1 MIKIMKAS
9 AGSGKTYNLARTY
22 IRILLESEDPLKY
35 RHILAVTF
43 TNKATDE
50 MKRRILK
57 ELHILSLNPVKSDY
71 YADFVPAVLPTP
83 EALQKKSRECLCR
96 ILHDYGAFAVS
107 TIDRFFQQ
115 TLKAFSREIGQFAS
129 YQVEL
134 DRDSLVDESVDR
146 VLDNLSEEDRDLLD
160 WLSESARESLEQ
172 EGRFSLENKIGAVAR
187 SLKSERLRG
196 PLKDE
201 GKTASEMFSRERL
214 RALRR
219 FCNKYISGF
228 ENDACIRAQKVVDIL
243 KGEGLTPEDFKG
255 RTLKAVGGYALAKKG
270 GRVECPSEAFLRD
283 APDSSAWFT
292 KANQRYVAALE
303 GTLAPAFAD
312 FCDLFGERFKAYNT
326 AFILR
331 GQIDGLGI
339 ARELEEQFAL
349 LLKEKNV
356 LSIDDSNSILRDIID
371 GSDAPFIYE
380 KLGVRYE
387 NFLLDEF
394 QDTSTVQWDNF
405 RPLIT
410 NSEAGGFENLVVGD
424 VKQSIYRFRGS
435 DWRLLAD
442 RLPAELPDHVPDPL
456 EGNYRT
462 LPEIIH
468 FNSGGKKDSEDGFFR
483 FAARQLGLET
493 LYDTVWQKPC
503 LKDDASGS
511 VEIVFRKD
519 VDEEMD
525 EIVSTIRSLLD
536 EGAEYRDI
544 AVLVRWNTD
553 GSFVAE
559 RLIAEGIPVVSDD
572 SLKVKSSPLVRL
584 TVSALSLTDNPPY
597 IDNKGNLRVCVEGY
611 DAWSKGIGVP
621 SSYDSLPALAEQL
634 LHAVLD
640 LSEGAAD
647 GEVPYI
653 LSFMDYLQDW
663 VSVNGND
670 LPGFL
675 KAWAEDNPKVSSPAS
690 GNCVRIM
697 TIHKSKGLEFPF
709 VILPF
714 VEGIPF
720 FDQPR
725 QNDEGYWCKPALK
738 GTPLEGEAEGIFN
751 VKISGTLENTYFSE
765 DLARERELQKVDNLN
780 IFYVAMTRAEYGL
793 KVIGREG
800 GSGNMSALLQEYLG
814 AGDFRT
820 GEHYPF
826 SALKR
831 EEAADAVKLSYP
843 CWPVADV
850 SSGDSRL
857 RISADATDFFSPE
870 GTVGAKASPRL
881 RGIVYHKLLSS
892 VRVPSD
898 LSSAVDAA
906 VRRGEIGEEDRLEAE
921 TFLAGK
927 LASVRDRGWF
937 PETPEAI
944 LNEVEILD
952 ADGGSNRPDRVVV
965 RGNEAVVV
973 DYKFEQTLDETLHRK
988 RQNGYLKQVRRYM
1001 ALLRQLGYT
1010 SVRGYLWYVD
1020 RDEILEVSE
1029 LNLV

>member
-1 MIKIMKAS
+1 MIRIMKAS

-22 IRILLESEDPLKY
+22 IRILLESPDPQKY

-57 ELHILSLNPVKSDY
+57 ELHILSRDPLRSDY
-71 YADFVPAVLPTP
+71 FKDFVPSVLPTA
-83 EALQKKSRECLCR
+83 EALQKKSLECLCR

-134 DRDSLVDESVDR
+134 DRNSLVDESVDR
-146 VLDNLSEEDRDLLD
+146 VLDNLTPEDRDLLD

-172 EGRFSLENKIGAVAR
+172 EGRFSLEKKIGVVAR

-196 PLKDE
+196 PLQEE
-201 GKTASEMFSRERL
+201 GTTAAEMFSRERL
-214 RALRR
+214 RELRKV
-219 FCNKYISGF
+219 CNQYISGF
-228 ENDACIRAQKVVDIL
+228 EVEARTRAQKVVDIL
-243 KGEGLTPEDFKG
+243 AGKGLTPEDFKG
-255 RTLKAVGGYALAKKG
+255 RTLRAVGGYARAKKG
-270 GRVECPSEAFLRD
+270 EKVIRPKDAFLRD
-283 APDSSAWFT
+283 APDSAAWFKT
-292 KANQRYVAALE
+292 ADQHYVPLLE
-303 GTLAPAFAD
+303 EDLLPAFTG

-326 AFILR
+326 AMILR

-339 ARELEEQFAL
+339 ARELEQQFDL

-356 LSIDDSNSILRDIID
+356 LSIEDSNSILRDIID

-405 RPLIT
+405 RPLIA

-442 RLPAELPDHVPDPL
+442 RLPAEFPDHIPDPL

-462 LPEIIH
+462 LPLIVR
-468 FNSGGKKDSEDGFFR
+468 FNSGKEKDSGDGFFR
-483 FAARQLGLET
+483 FAARQLGLEK
-493 LYDTVWQKPC
+493 LYDTVWQDPRV
-503 LKDDASGS
+503 KDEASGS
-511 VEIVFRKD
+511 VEAVFRKD
-519 VDEEMD
+519 ADEEMN
-525 EIVSTIRSLLD
+525 EIVSTIRTLVG
-536 EGAEYRDI
+536 EGALHRDI
-544 AVLVRWNTD
+544 AVLVRGNYE
-553 GSFVAE
+553 GAEVAQW
-559 RLIAEGIPVVSDD
+559 LIAEGIPVVSDD
-572 SLKVKSSPLVRL
+572 SLRVKSSPAVRL

-597 IDNKGNLRVCVEGY
+597 TDKKGRLRVCVEGF
-611 DAWSKGIGVP
+611 DAWNRGIGAP
-621 SSYDSLPALAEQL
+621 ASYDSLPALAESL
-634 LHAVLD
+634 LRSVLD
-640 LSEGAAD
+640 LFGGVPD

-675 KAWAEDNPKVSSPAS
+675 KAWAEDDPKVSSPSAGDS
-690 GNCVRIM
+690 VRIM

-714 VEGIPF
+714 VEKIPF
-720 FDQPR
+720 FKPASPD
-725 QNDEGYWCKPALK
+725 DEGYWCKPALK
-738 GTPLEGEAEGIFN
+738 GTPLEGKAEGIFN
-751 VKISGTLENTYFSE
+751 VKINGSLANTFFSE
-765 DLARERELQKVDNLN
+765 DLEREQELQKVDNLN
-780 IFYVAMTRAEYGL
+780 IFYVAMTRARYGL
-793 KVIGREG
+793 KVIGKQG

-814 AGDFRT
+814 PGDFKD
-820 GEHYPF
+820 GEHYNF
-826 SALKR
+826 AALR
-831 EEAADAVKLSYP
+831 RGEDGDAVRLSYP
-843 CWPVADV
+843 CWPIADI

-857 RISADATDFFSPE
+857 RISSDATDFFSPE
-870 GTVGAKASPRL
+870 GEVGPKASPRL
-881 RGIVYHKLLSS
+881 RGIVYHKILSS

-898 LSSAVDAA
+898 LPQSVDAA
-906 VRRGEIGEEDRLEAE
+906 VKSGEIGEDERTEAE
-921 TFLAGK
+921 EFLQGK
-927 LASVRDRGWF
+927 IASVEDLGWF
-937 PETPEAI
+937 PGQPEAI

-952 ADGGSNRPDRVVV
+952 AAGGSNRPDRVVV
-965 RGNEAVVV
+965 CGGEAVVV
-973 DYKFEQTLDETLHRK
+973 DYKFEQTLDEALHQK

-1001 ALLRQLGYT
+1001 DLLRQLGYT
-1010 SVRGYLWYVD
+1010 RVRGYLWYVD
-1020 RDEILEVSE
+1020 KDEILEVSE